1 MINVQISL
9 PAETAKRAKNAGLL
23 SDDAIA
29 ALLEDAMRRAAGGRL
44 LHAAADI
51 RSTNIEPMSDEDVV
65 ALVKEVRAERRA
77 QAGKA

>member
-9 PAETAKRAKNAGLL
+9 PEELARKAKSAGLL
-23 SDDAIA
+23 SDEAIS

-44 LHAAADI
+44 LKVAADI
-51 RSTNIEPMSDEDVV
+51 RSVGIETMNDADVV

-77 QAGKA
+77 KVNKA